1 MSDCDK
7 TGCGKRLNIRHTL
20 PCFLLAF
27 AISSC
32 FCRSMLAQLM
42 FARSGRAQQRI
53 AACSLFWIYPTA
65 KLVDASLVGDCV
77 VVGRYRVFVLV

>member
-32 FCRSMLAQLM
+32 VRQSTLAQLL
-42 FARSGRAQQRI
+42 FAQSRAQQRI
-53 AACSLFWIYPTA
+53 TRL
-65 KLVDASLVGDCV
+65 LVTVDLSHSKARRCLVGDCII
-77 VVGRYRVFVLV
+77 VGRHRVFVLV